1 MDLKE
6 RIARAIE
13 PSAWETYDLV
23 EKKGYKVSGANYGDF
38 VLKPVRTSKEAADRI
53 IKELYGV
60 SEHPMSDADREA
72 IGAKFK
78 RA

>member
-38 VLKPVRTSKEAADRI
+38 VLK
-53 IKELYGV
+53 
-60 SEHPMSDADREA
+60 
-72 IGAKFK
+72 
-78 RA
+78 